1 MNINL
6 EWTEF
11 WYSGNAKARS
21 EYRRL
26 SNEKTAQLP
35 LPPKKKIRKRQR
47 VGNRTARRKHRLRIF

>member
-11 WYSGNAKARS
+11 WYSGNTKALS

-26 SNEKTAQLP
+26 SNEKSAQ
-35 LPPKKKIRKRQR
+35 LPPKKKVRRRQRKRK
-47 VGNRTARRKHRLRIF
+47 RTARRKHRLRIF